1 MGSDEISDS
10 VYRDAVSKLKILL
23 QNTAENEHPTLK
35 VGELQ
40 KIRGE
45 KSKSL
50 DQLYLA
56 DDDHVEDK
64 SCNEDSSKILKR
76 VADTGSMIL

>member
-35 VGELQ
+35 VGDLQ

-45 KSKSL
+45 KRPVKDLLAVLRLCEADLNLIIVSL
-50 DQLYLA
+50 
-56 DDDHVEDK
+56 
-64 SCNEDSSKILKR
+64 N
-76 VADTGSMIL
+76 